1 MYASFLFYVAI
12 VRIPSMQMR
21 DLTRPLLGALG
32 VASCH
37 TKSRVVTRG
46 RSCGADDPRMTCD
59 LLSQYLLVLLN
70 GRTAL
75 RGNSLLA
82 AVKCGTDLKNSKLA
96 AEPGIPGSRHA
107 LDTRQQ
113 TA

>member
-1 MYASFLFYVAI
+1 MSLPAI
-12 VRIPSMQMR
+12 LS
-21 DLTRPLLGALG
+21 L
-32 VASCH
+32 
-37 TKSRVVTRG
+37 VVTRG
-46 RSCGADDPRMTCD
+46 RSCGADDPRKTCD